1 MSDDHHFWHKPV
13 PDPDLEIRCG
23 GVRGGGWGGGVSKQ
37 QFFGL
42 KNKGAGLPG
51 PSPGSATAN
60 SLSIA
65 LKITCDD
72 GT

>member
-23 GVRGGGWGGGVSKQ
+23 GVRGGGWGGSPNNNFSV
-37 QFFGL
+37 L
-42 KNKGAGLPG
+42 KIRGAGLPG